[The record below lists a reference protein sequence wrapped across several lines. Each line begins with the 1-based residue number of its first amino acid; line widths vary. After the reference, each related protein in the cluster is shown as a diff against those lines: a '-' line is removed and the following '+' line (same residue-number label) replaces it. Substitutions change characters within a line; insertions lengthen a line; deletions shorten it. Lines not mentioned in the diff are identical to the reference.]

1 MPDGKPAGVRC
12 VQLLADERCGIFGSP
27 SGRSAAGAAVGRD
40 VRGSRE
46 QAMHWLGWL
55 ERETSVSV

>member
-1 MPDGKPAGVRC
+1 M
-12 VQLLADERCGIFGSP
+12 
-27 SGRSAAGAAVGRD
+27 SAAGFSGSRAAGRLQRAAAVGRD